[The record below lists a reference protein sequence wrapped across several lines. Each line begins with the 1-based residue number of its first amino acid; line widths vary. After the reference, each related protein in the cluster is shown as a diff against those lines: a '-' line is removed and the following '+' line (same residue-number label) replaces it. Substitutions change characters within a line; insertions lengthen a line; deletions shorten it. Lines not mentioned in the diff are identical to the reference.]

1 MKISDVPQDS
11 GISED
16 VQVVSYATG
25 EDGRY
30 VKVGSKGWEP
40 INVANGLAWQEIA
53 ADVRQ
58 AMVKIQKGK
67 LSVLAYYMAASQ
79 MDVALLARY
88 TGFFKW
94 RVRRHLQPQVFAGLK
109 PVVKKK
115 YAALFKITLDELQ
128 TLPEHPMGENTH
140 D

>member
-16 VQVVSYATG
+16 VEVVSYATG

-40 INVANGLAWQEIA
+40 INVANGLAWREIE

-58 AMVKIQKGK
+58 AVDGIRQGK
-67 LSVLAYYMAASQ
+67 LSVLAYYMVVSQ
-79 MDVALLARY
+79 MDVGLLARY
-88 TGFFKW
+88 TSFFKW
-94 RVRRHLQPQVFAGLK
+94 RVKRHLKPKVFAGLK
-109 PVVKKK
+109 SSVKEK
-115 YAALFKITLDELQ
+115 YAALFKITVAELER
-128 TLPEHPMGENTH
+128 LPENPLGEKCNG
-140 D
+140 